1 MAFGR
6 LCGDGSEWAGAKAGE
21 AGIVTFSF
29 FPHTGDVG
37 VNVHARSLEL
47 LFADAASALTDTITD
62 HRLVV
67 ASRSTSIELSATAVD
82 LLLVDWLNDLIYRFE
97 TAGLLVARVNVAVME
112 HAGEWTVRGS
122 ARGERL
128 DPTRHPIG
136 TLVKA
141 ATYHALEVVR
151 SGDEWHATFV
161 LDV

>member
-1 MAFGR
+1 
-6 LCGDGSEWAGAKAGE
+6 
-21 AGIVTFSF
+21 VTYSF
-29 FPHTGDVG
+29 FPHTGDIG
-37 VNVHARSLEL
+37 VTVHARSLEL

-62 HRLVV
+62 HSVVV
-67 ASRSTSIELSATAVD
+67 ASESVSVELSATAVD

-97 TAGLLVARVNVAVME
+97 TAELLVARVDISVME

-128 DPTRHPIG
+128 DPARHPIR

-141 ATYHALEVVR
+141 ATYHALEVIR
-151 SGDEWHATFV
+151 SGDEWRATFV